1 MAKKNKRLISKKTK
15 KKLKAAVPW
24 AIAIATTGG
33 MIAAVADRTLRG
45 KVRSFAAGAVEKV
58 HPKKYDATKAN
69 GMVNGI
75 VPQESGAV

>member
-1 MAKKNKRLISKKTK
+1 MAKKNDRLISKKTT

-24 AIAIATTGG
+24 AIAIASTTG
-33 MIAAVADRTLRG
+33 MIAALADRALRG
-45 KVRSFAAGAVEKV
+45 KVRSFAAHAVEKV
-58 HPKKYDATKAN
+58 RDQKVRQRTN